1 MIMRK
6 NGIGC
11 LLTIFLLFT
20 TILSAQ
26 QGQFINWKDYSGKV
40 YVQLVDGM
48 LQISPMAANAVR
60 IQYQKSVN
68 RQLPEWI
75 YIDSLSNKAAYQIKD
90 NSNEIRIK
98 LSRMSVIV
106 NKQTGQLTFRDSQGK
121 KIFSE
126 NQRKLTPSL
135 VQGENTYCA
144 ELHIESPEDE
154 FLFGLGQFQD
164 GYLNVRG
171 LSRRLTQVNTQI
183 SIPFVLS
190 NKGYGLL
197 WNNYGLT
204 DFNPSEQKII
214 FQKQEENG
222 EKTSRE
228 RKEFRPRREEGS
240 RSFSGDRRPYFYFKT
255 DTSQI
260 WSLCIT
266 FRCWS
271 ENGKDA
277 PSCYRWENDSGGEE
291 YMVAADNLCHC

>member
-190 NKGYGLL
+190 NKGYVLIHG
-197 WNNYGLT
+197 
-204 DFNPSEQKII
+204 
-214 FQKQEENG
+214 
-222 EKTSRE
+222 
-228 RKEFRPRREEGS
+228 RKARILGRICMDQFMVDVTEIPQVHP
-240 RSFSGDRRPYFYFKT
+240 GDEVT
-255 DTSQI
+255 LI
-260 WSLCIT
+260 
-266 FRCWS
+266 
-271 ENGKDA
+271 GKD
-277 PSCYRWENDSGGEE
+277 GEE
-291 YMVAADNLCHC
+291 EILVEELGELCGRFSYEFICGISKRVPRVYLHTSSKTVGE

>member
-1 MIMRK
+1 
-6 NGIGC
+6 
-11 LLTIFLLFT
+11 
-20 TILSAQ
+20 
-26 QGQFINWKDYSGKV
+26 
-40 YVQLVDGM
+40 
-48 LQISPMAANAVR
+48 
-60 IQYQKSVN
+60 
-68 RQLPEWI
+68 
-75 YIDSLSNKAAYQIKD
+75 
-90 NSNEIRIK
+90 
-98 LSRMSVIV
+98 MSVIV

-222 EKTSRE
+222 EKTVVDVTSTE
-228 RKEFRPRREEGS
+228 GDKKEVRQSNIFISKLTLPK
-240 RSFSGDRRPYFYFKT
+240 SGRYALLLDVGQKMARTHHLAIDGKT
-255 DTSQI
+255 IVEVKNILLI
-260 WSLCIT
+260 WKQVNI
-266 FRCWS
+266 
-271 ENGKDA
+271 K
-277 PSCYRWENDSGGEE
+277 
-291 YMVAADNLCHC
+291 

>member
-222 EKTSRE
+222 EKTVIMKNS
-228 RKEFRPRREEGS
+228 
-240 RSFSGDRRPYFYFKT
+240 
-255 DTSQI
+255 
-260 WSLCIT
+260 
-266 FRCWS
+266 
-271 ENGKDA
+271 
-277 PSCYRWENDSGGEE
+277 
-291 YMVAADNLCHC
+291 

>member
-1 MIMRK
+1 MRK

-190 NKGYGLL
+190 NKG
-197 WNNYGLT
+197 
-204 DFNPSEQKII
+204 F
-214 FQKQEENG
+214 F
-222 EKTSRE
+222 
-228 RKEFRPRREEGS
+228 F
-240 RSFSGDRRPYFYFKT
+240 
-255 DTSQI
+255 
-260 WSLCIT
+260 
-266 FRCWS
+266 
-271 ENGKDA
+271 
-277 PSCYRWENDSGGEE
+277 
-291 YMVAADNLCHC
+291 

>member
-1 MIMRK
+1 M
-6 NGIGC
+6 
-11 LLTIFLLFT
+11 TIFLLFT

-190 NKGYGLL
+190 NKGYVLIHG
-197 WNNYGLT
+197 
-204 DFNPSEQKII
+204 
-214 FQKQEENG
+214 
-222 EKTSRE
+222 
-228 RKEFRPRREEGS
+228 RKARILGRICMDQFMADVSDIEDVKM
-240 RSFSGDRRPYFYFKT
+240 GDEVILIGR
-255 DTSQI
+255 
-260 WSLCIT
+260 
-266 FRCWS
+266 
-271 ENGKDA
+271 DA
-277 PSCYRWENDSGGEE
+277 GEE
-291 YMVAADNLCHC
+291 ITMEELGRLSGRFNYELACCLSKRVPRVYTKEGKVRYIQDNYQDI